1 MDDRAVVAYLLAEC
15 NADPN
20 CTAYNG
26 STPTSL
32 AESSEVVKL
41 LLEHGGVT
49 NNSTKRFLAAQET
62 VPRVLTTRDTA
73 SKVPSV
79 PGFSTRDKSDLIT
92 ALRTEVKQ
100 QVNGWPSKKY
110 KETSV

>member
-1 MDDRAVVAYLLAEC
+1 MVAYLLAEC
-15 NADPN
+15 SADPN

-79 PGFSTRDKSDLIT
+79 PGFTTRDEETDKSALIT
-92 ALRTEVKQ
+92 ALTTEVKQ
-100 QVNGWPSKKY
+100 QVKGWPSKKY
-110 KETSV
+110 KETSI